1 MSRIDCQVVMST
13 LRPGCCTMIQLK
25 NSCFTSSVCLLQASY
40 MLLVA
45 CSFQFVNM
53 LQIAMHIRP
62 ASKGRPDA
70 TICIN
75 GQYDKSTH
83 HSSLAAQGA
92 NQEHAARLGH
102 QGKHE
107 CHTDDVVPADDM
119 IPVHTVAHAVWLH
132 VLALLHMQK
141 LLHLETCLT

>member
-1 MSRIDCQVVMST
+1 
-13 LRPGCCTMIQLK
+13 
-25 NSCFTSSVCLLQASY
+25 

-62 ASKGRPDA
+62 TSKGSPDA

-102 QGKHE
+102 QT
-107 CHTDDVVPADDM
+107 CQSMNA
-119 IPVHTVAHAVWLH
+119 
-132 VLALLHMQK
+132 MQMM
-141 LLHLETCLT
+141 